1 MPRSAELS
9 QGHVTAPTILC
20 RHARTCRTA
29 DVGGAG
35 STPPSSCD
43 TISRDRSIVRSS
55 LVPRPSQSP
64 VFDRFCKTG
73 GGDSLGTKLRT
84 SSRGTI
90 ARHRHTIYAIHTPFF
105 FACARPAFSDR
116 CVEQRMREYYAAMSG
131 LGKVKELAGR
141 PGVNPQDLD
150 DTGGE
155 EEETELSYALKELFW
170 DKIVVFLT
178 TAIIG
183 LSAVDILTEL
193 LRGGSGIVCFV
204 PDELNLT
211 EGQEDYVDSY
221 CAQSVPDTQYLPI
234 FVLVQGVLV
243 ASWHYLWK
251 SSFTS
256 HFDYFFSLAK
266 TLTRLSDETTGE
278 YPRKNLNI
286 IKKLEIEF
294 STFSPSKILRWY
306 QAKLGAQLIT
316 AVVSMLFLFLVFTN
330 FDVNFNCPRIENQYW
345 PIPGEKIN
353 CIFTSLRLFSLV
365 RVADAFLLVLV
376 ILAVLWG
383 FIWSISRHTT
393 ELGCT
398 NVALFS
404 YTTGISPEY
413 FLPKPMFSHIRGFF
427 ANICSARIGQEIVLR
442 FFSPRIKTDLDFLL
456 MMLYRTDSG
465 LGHSFK
471 EGQIYTSYKRLS
483 DADLLRLNIHIRT
496 KRNNSTEG
504 DITITSILIYSD

>member
-1 MPRSAELS
+1 MS
-9 QGHVTAPTILC
+9 
-20 RHARTCRTA
+20 
-29 DVGGAG
+29 
-35 STPPSSCD
+35 
-43 TISRDRSIVRSS
+43 SRD
-55 LVPRPSQSP
+55 
-64 VFDRFCKTG
+64 
-73 GGDSLGTKLRT
+73 
-84 SSRGTI
+84 TI
-90 ARHRHTIYAIHTPFF
+90 ARYRLTIYASHTPFF
-105 FACARPAFSDR
+105 FACARPAFSDK
-116 CVEQRMREYYAAMSG
+116 CVEQRMREYYVAMSG

-204 PDELNLT
+204 PDELNLA
-211 EGQEDYVDSY
+211 EGQEDYVNSY

-243 ASWHYLWK
+243 ATWHYLWK

-316 AVVSMLFLFLVFTN
+316 AIVSMLFLFLVFTN
-330 FDVNFNCPRIENQYW
+330 FDVNFSCPRIENQYW

-413 FLPKPMFSHIRGFF
+413 FLPKPMFGHIRGFF

-471 EGQIYTSYKRLS
+471 EGQIYMSYKRLS

-504 DITITSILIYSD
+504 DITITSILIYSDYSYSC